1 MQSSFFYSPEKHDG
15 PSQGFLTFLGRWT
28 PKGRLGGA
36 LLYWPGVLVAALF
49 ALSLIAT
56 PAFAAISKETTER
69 PTAQKQVA
77 KKPATRSTHQ
87 VRSAGLSKKRGK
99 AEAKTEPVRKVTAKE
114 REARRVAVDKRAHP
128 SARPIVAKMRQG
140 AASRRIA
147 VTVRNKEARTGQ
159 LPATR
164 LAAEK
169 RRPDPLVL
177 KAALMTGAASSV
189 VRATDELQISPRS
202 TAANDD
208 PLSLRSGSALVVD
221 EGTDRVLLSKNADT
235 VRPIASLTK
244 LMTAAVILD
253 AHQPMDQVIEITDAD
268 IDTLKWSSSRLRPG
282 TKLTREE
289 LLKLALMS
297 SENRAAHALARN
309 YPGGLA
315 AFIPAMNAKAR
326 SLGMNTTRYV
336 EPTGLS
342 PQNES
347 TAHDLALLVKAAYHY
362 PLIREFSTHPESE
375 VEVGPRT
382 LQFRNT
388 DHLVFNRGWDILLQ
402 KTGYINE
409 AGHCLVLQTKFE
421 GRRVIVVLLDA
432 WGKYSHFGDAQRI
445 RTWLEAK
452 GFDALHDPV
461 ARTGALPARGPENA
475 AALVRTAFVEKPSSA
490 DLGE

>member
-1 MQSSFFYSPEKHDG
+1 MQ
-15 PSQGFLTFLGRWT
+15 LTHSRVTLSWSG
-28 PKGRLGGA
+28 
-36 LLYWPGVLVAALF
+36 LLLVVLF
-49 ALSLIAT
+49 AFSMSSQ
-56 PAFAAISKETTER
+56 PAMAASSAESTR
-69 PTAQKQVA
+69 SVGQSRLQ
-77 KKPATRSTHQ
+77 KKPAQSARQ
-87 VRSAGLSKKRGK
+87 VRQVKANKPQVQASK
-99 AEAKTEPVRKVTAKE
+99 ARKVVAKQARPARKVARQVE
-114 REARRVAVDKRAHP
+114 RRRVVKSAATVKRVAAVRHGKVPHV
-128 SARPIVAKMRQG
+128 ARGVETSRGAVAK
-140 AASRRIA
+140 
-147 VTVRNKEARTGQ
+147 
-159 LPATR
+159 
-164 LAAEK
+164 
-169 RRPDPLVL
+169 RPDPQILKTALVS
-177 KAALMTGAASSV
+177 GAASSV
-189 VRATDELQISPRS
+189 VRATDKLQVSATS
-202 TAANDD
+202 TASNDD
-208 PLSLRSGSALVVD
+208 PLALRSGSALVVD
-221 EGTDRVLLSKNADT
+221 EGTDRVLLSKNADIA
-235 VRPIASLTK
+235 RPIASLTK

-282 TKLTREE
+282 TRLTREE

-326 SLGMNTTRYV
+326 ALGMNATRYV

-362 PLIREFSTHPESE
+362 PLIRDFSTHPESE
-375 VEVGPRT
+375 VDVGQRT

-445 RTWLEAK
+445 RNWLEAK
-452 GFDALHDPV
+452 GFDALHDPAV
-461 ARTGALPARGPENA
+461 RTGAVADRSENQPN
-475 AALVRTAFVEKPSSA
+475 LVRTAFVQKATPA
-490 DLGE
+490 D

>member
-1 MQSSFFYSPEKHDG
+1 M
-15 PSQGFLTFLGRWT
+15 
-28 PKGRLGGA
+28 
-36 LLYWPGVLVAALF
+36 
-49 ALSLIAT
+49 T
-56 PAFAAISKETTER
+56 PASFVPWFRRSGLLILAAWMLAFCAMPSFAADSATDQASPSAAR
-69 PTAQKQVA
+69 PSTVPN
-77 KKPATRSTHQ
+77 KKPVHATKKLATHKPESRLVRTSAVHNERARTLRKPLHPAPTHQ
-87 VRSAGLSKKRGK
+87 
-99 AEAKTEPVRKVTAKE
+99 KVE
-114 REARRVAVDKRAHP
+114 RRVASKRVTV
-128 SARPIVAKMRQG
+128 RTVAKGSTRRDAVQRSAPELGRDTPQVLKTALVSG
-140 AASRRIA
+140 AASAA
-147 VTVRNKEARTGQ
+147 VRT
-159 LPATR
+159 AD
-164 LAAEK
+164 K
-169 RRPDPLVL
+169 
-177 KAALMTGAASSV
+177 
-189 VRATDELQISPRS
+189 LQVSHGS

-208 PLSLRSGSALVVD
+208 PLALRSGSALVVD
-221 EGTDRVLLSKNADT
+221 EGTDRVLLSKNADLA
-235 VRPIASLTK
+235 RPIASLTK

-315 AFIPAMNAKAR
+315 AFIPAMNAKAKA
-326 SLGMNTTRYV
+326 LGMNSTRYV

-347 TAHDLALLVKAAYHY
+347 TAHDLALLVKAVYHY

-375 VEVGPRT
+375 VDVGRRT

-452 GFDALHDPV
+452 GFDALHDRAPKV
-461 ARTGALPARGPENA
+461 GAAQPQQPMPGLVHT
-475 AALVRTAFVEKPSSA
+475 ALVDKAPSH
-490 DLGE
+490 LGE

>member
-1 MQSSFFYSPEKHDG
+1 MRPPFFHTLFRL
-15 PSQGFLTFLGRWT
+15 QG
-28 PKGRLGGA
+28 
-36 LLYWPGVLVAALF
+36 LLLVSVLL
-49 ALSLIAT
+49 LSLGSSPVFAAVNKEINRQAAKQQTEKKQSVKSLREARLQKLKKPIAT
-56 PAFAAISKETTER
+56 TR
-69 PTAQKQVA
+69 P
-77 KKPATRSTHQ
+77 THQ
-87 VRSAGLSKKRGK
+87 VVSRSGAKRKSVGI
-99 AEAKTEPVRKVTAKE
+99 VE
-114 REARRVAVDKRAHP
+114 RDRLAQRRV
-128 SARPIVAKMRQG
+128 VAK
-140 AASRRIA
+140 SRTNQR
-147 VTVRNKEARTGQ
+147 
-159 LPATR
+159 ATST
-164 LAAEK
+164 LAAQAK
-169 RRPDPLVL
+169 IFHAVGSRRPDPQILKTALVS
-177 KAALMTGAASSV
+177 GAASSV
-189 VRATDELQISPRS
+189 VRATDKLQVSAAS

-221 EGTDRVLLSKNADT
+221 EGTGRILLSKNADIA
-235 VRPIASLTK
+235 RPIASLTK

-253 AHQPMDQVIEITDAD
+253 AHQTMDQVIEITDAD
-268 IDTLKWSSSRLRPG
+268 IDTLKWSASRLRPG

-289 LLKLALMS
+289 MLKLALMS

-315 AFIPAMNAKAR
+315 AFISAMNAKAR
-326 SLGMNTTRYV
+326 ALGMNSTRYV

-362 PLIREFSTHPESE
+362 PLISDFSTHPESE
-375 VEVGPRT
+375 VDVGQRT

-445 RTWLEAK
+445 RTWLQAR
-452 GFDALHDPV
+452 GFNSLHDPAPTV
-461 ARTGALPARGPENA
+461 GDATTHSASEPSF
-475 AALVRTAFVEKPSSA
+475 VRTALMEKVPA
-490 DLGE
+490 AIGE

>member
-1 MQSSFFYSPEKHDG
+1 
-15 PSQGFLTFLGRWT
+15 
-28 PKGRLGGA
+28 
-36 LLYWPGVLVAALF
+36 
-49 ALSLIAT
+49 
-56 PAFAAISKETTER
+56 
-69 PTAQKQVA
+69 
-77 KKPATRSTHQ
+77 
-87 VRSAGLSKKRGK
+87 
-99 AEAKTEPVRKVTAKE
+99 
-114 REARRVAVDKRAHP
+114 
-128 SARPIVAKMRQG
+128 
-140 AASRRIA
+140 
-147 VTVRNKEARTGQ
+147 
-159 LPATR
+159 
-164 LAAEK
+164 
-169 RRPDPLVL
+169 
-177 KAALMTGAASSV
+177 ASSV
-189 VRATDELQISPRS
+189 VRATDKLQVSAAS

-221 EGTDRVLLSKNADT
+221 EGTGRILLSKNADT
-235 VRPIASLTK
+235 ARPIASLTK

-268 IDTLKWSSSRLRPG
+268 IDTLKWSASRLRPG

-315 AFIPAMNAKAR
+315 AFIPAMNAKAHA
-326 SLGMNTTRYV
+326 LGMNFTRYV

-375 VEVGPRT
+375 VDVGSRT

-445 RTWLEAK
+445 RTWLEAR
-452 GFDALHDPV
+452 GFNALHDP
-461 ARTGALPARGPENA
+461 APTIGEAAALPAAQPG
-475 AALVRTAFVEKPSSA
+475 LVRTALVEKAPA
-490 DLGE
+490 AIGE

>member
-1 MQSSFFYSPEKHDG
+1 MQLPHS
-15 PSQGFLTFLGRWT
+15 RVV
-28 PKGRLGGA
+28 
-36 LLYWPGVLVAALF
+36 LYWPGLLLAVLF
-49 ALSLIAT
+49 AFSMTSLPALAAT
-56 PAFAAISKETTER
+56 SAESTRSVDQNRSQKKPDQSARQVRQVKGVQSKTR
-69 PTAQKQVA
+69 ASTARKVVAKQVR
-77 KKPATRSTHQ
+77 PA
-87 VRSAGLSKKRGK
+87 
-99 AEAKTEPVRKVTAKE
+99 RKVARQVERRSIAKRAATAK
-114 REARRVAVDKRAHP
+114 RVVAVRRDRTPRVVKSVETP
-128 SARPIVAKMRQG
+128 SPTVAK
-140 AASRRIA
+140 
-147 VTVRNKEARTGQ
+147 
-159 LPATR
+159 
-164 LAAEK
+164 
-169 RRPDPLVL
+169 RPDPQILKTALVS
-177 KAALMTGAASSV
+177 GAASSV
-189 VRATDELQISPRS
+189 VRATDKLQVSATS
-202 TAANDD
+202 TATNDD
-208 PLSLRSGSALVVD
+208 PLALRSGSALVVD
-221 EGTDRVLLSKNADT
+221 EGTGRVLLSKNADT
-235 VRPIASLTK
+235 ARPIASLTK

-309 YPGGLA
+309 YPGGLE

-326 SLGMNTTRYV
+326 SLGMSATRYV

-362 PLIREFSTHPESE
+362 PLIRDFSTHPESE
-375 VEVGPRT
+375 VDVGQRT

-445 RTWLEAK
+445 RNWLEAK
-452 GFDALHDPV
+452 GFDALHDP
-461 ARTGALPARGPENA
+461 AIRTGAVADRGENQPN
-475 AALVRTAFVEKPSSA
+475 LVRTAFVEKAAPA
-490 DLGE
+490 GLGE

>member
-1 MQSSFFYSPEKHDG
+1 MQLPHSRVVLSWSGLLLAVLFAFSMTSLPAIAGTSTESAHSVDQTRLQRKPG
-15 PSQGFLTFLGRWT
+15 QSVRQVKGNKSKVQAS
-28 PKGRLGGA
+28 KGRK
-36 LLYWPGVLVAALF
+36 VVA
-49 ALSLIAT
+49 
-56 PAFAAISKETTER
+56 
-69 PTAQKQVA
+69 KQVR
-77 KKPATRSTHQ
+77 PA
-87 VRSAGLSKKRGK
+87 
-99 AEAKTEPVRKVTAKE
+99 RKVTRQTERRGAVKRAAVAK
-114 REARRVAVDKRAHP
+114 RVVAVGRGRVPRVVRSVETSRTA
-128 SARPIVAKMRQG
+128 AAK
-140 AASRRIA
+140 
-147 VTVRNKEARTGQ
+147 
-159 LPATR
+159 
-164 LAAEK
+164 
-169 RRPDPLVL
+169 RPDPQILKTALVS
-177 KAALMTGAASSV
+177 GAASSV
-189 VRATDELQISPRS
+189 VRATDKLQVSATS
-202 TAANDD
+202 TATNDD
-208 PLSLRSGSALVVD
+208 PLALRSGSALVVD
-221 EGTDRVLLSKNADT
+221 EGTGRVLLSKNADT
-235 VRPIASLTK
+235 ARPIASLTK

-326 SLGMNTTRYV
+326 SLGMSATRYV

-362 PLIREFSTHPESE
+362 PLIRDFSTHPESE
-375 VEVGPRT
+375 VDVGQRT

-445 RTWLEAK
+445 RNWLEAK
-452 GFDALHDPV
+452 GFDALHDPAV
-461 ARTGALPARGPENA
+461 RTGAVADRGEDQPN
-475 AALVRTAFVEKPSSA
+475 LVRTAFVEKAAPA
-490 DLGE
+490 GLGE

>member
-1 MQSSFFYSPEKHDG
+1 MRMPLFRLPFRLQGLVLAAFLLG
-15 PSQGFLTFLGRWT
+15 P
-28 PKGRLGGA
+28 
-36 LLYWPGVLVAALF
+36 LLSA
-49 ALSLIAT
+49 S
-56 PAFAAISKETTER
+56 AFAAVSQDVERQGGSQQTAKKLSATQKSKPR
-69 PTAQKQVA
+69 PHTLRKPVA
-77 KKPATRSTHQ
+77 KTRVTKKIASKPSTKSKSVRVVKRQRVAQRS
-87 VRSAGLSKKRGK
+87 VA
-99 AEAKTEPVRKVTAKE
+99 AKSRVKVTLSTQT
-114 REARRVAVDKRAHP
+114 RTSVRDR
-128 SARPIVAKMRQG
+128 SARPDPQVL
-140 AASRRIA
+140 
-147 VTVRNKEARTGQ
+147 RT
-159 LPATR
+159 A
-164 LAAEK
+164 
-169 RRPDPLVL
+169 LVS
-177 KAALMTGAASSV
+177 GAASSV
-189 VRATDELQISPRS
+189 VRATDRLQVSAAS

-221 EGTDRVLLSKNADT
+221 EGTGRILLSKNADT
-235 VRPIASLTK
+235 TRPIASLTK

-326 SLGMNTTRYV
+326 ALGMDSTRYV

-362 PLIREFSTHPESE
+362 PLIRDFSTHPESE
-375 VEVGPRT
+375 VDVGPRT
-382 LQFRNT
+382 LQYRNT

-461 ARTGALPARGPENA
+461 ATVGEATTRPVTQPGFLQT
-475 AALVRTAFVEKPSSA
+475 ALVEKSPA
-490 DLGE
+490 KFGE

>member
-1 MQSSFFYSPEKHDG
+1 MRSPFFHSLFRL
-15 PSQGFLTFLGRWT
+15 QGLLLVSVILVSLCGT
-28 PKGRLGGA
+28 P
-36 LLYWPGVLVAALF
+36 V
-49 ALSLIAT
+49 
-56 PAFAAISKETTER
+56 FAAVNQEIKREVAQQQTVKKQTTKQLKEAR
-69 PTAQKQVA
+69 QRQS
-77 KKPATRSTHQ
+77 KKPIA
-87 VRSAGLSKKRGK
+87 
-99 AEAKTEPVRKVTAKE
+99 
-114 REARRVAVDKRAHP
+114 
-128 SARPIVAKMRQG
+128 SARPTKKLASKSVAKQKMVRAVARQRVTQRRVV
-140 AASRRIA
+140 AKSRVNLR
-147 VTVRNKEARTGQ
+147 VEAT
-159 LPATR
+159 LVAKTKKSN
-164 LAAEK
+164 LAGSH
-169 RRPDPLVL
+169 RPDPQALKTALVS
-177 KAALMTGAASSV
+177 GAASSV
-189 VRATDELQISPRS
+189 VRATDKLQVSAAS

-221 EGTDRVLLSKNADT
+221 EGTGRILLSKNADT
-235 VRPIASLTK
+235 ARPIASLTK

-268 IDTLKWSSSRLRPG
+268 IDTLKWSASRLRPG

-289 LLKLALMS
+289 LLRLALMS

-326 SLGMNTTRYV
+326 ALGMNATRYV

-362 PLIREFSTHPESE
+362 PLIRDFSTHPESE
-375 VEVGPRT
+375 VDIGPRT

-445 RTWLEAK
+445 RTWLEAR
-452 GFDALHDPV
+452 GFDALHDPASSV
-461 ARTGALPARGPENA
+461 SEASVHPSVESGF
-475 AALVRTAFVEKPSSA
+475 VRTALVEKAPA
-490 DLGE
+490 AVGE

>member
-1 MQSSFFYSPEKHDG
+1 MQLPHSRVVSFRSG
-15 PSQGFLTFLGRWT
+15 
-28 PKGRLGGA
+28 
-36 LLYWPGVLVAALF
+36 LLLAALF
-49 ALSLIAT
+49 AFLMSALPTMAAT
-56 PAFAAISKETTER
+56 NTEAARSVKSID
-69 PTAQKQVA
+69 A
-77 KKPATRSTHQ
+77 KKQ
-87 VRSAGLSKKRGK
+87 SAQQSRQSQR
-99 AEAKTEPVRKVTAKE
+99 ARINSEASVERKT
-114 REARRVAVDKRAHP
+114 VDKQ
-128 SARPIVAKMRQG
+128 ARPQRRAMQQAKRRGVATK
-140 AASRRIA
+140 
-147 VTVRNKEARTGQ
+147 V
-159 LPATR
+159 
-164 LAAEK
+164 AAEK
-169 RRPDPLVL
+169 RTSTVRRDKTPRVVRRVEATRTAARRPDPQMLKTALVS
-177 KAALMTGAASSV
+177 GAASSV
-189 VRATDELQISPRS
+189 VRATDKLQVSAAS
-202 TAANDD
+202 TASNDD
-208 PLSLRSGSALVVD
+208 PLALRSGSALVVD

-235 VRPIASLTK
+235 ARPIASLTK

-326 SLGMNTTRYV
+326 ALGMNSTRYV

-342 PQNES
+342 PENES

-375 VEVGPRT
+375 VDVGQRT

-445 RTWLEAK
+445 RNWLEAK
-452 GFDALHDPV
+452 GFDGLRDPLASAGV
-461 ARTGALPARGPENA
+461 DRGVGHPT
-475 AALVRTAFVEKPSSA
+475 LVRTAYIEKVSPA
-490 DLGE
+490 RMGE

>member
-1 MQSSFFYSPEKHDG
+1 MRPPHFPSP
-15 PSQGFLTFLGRWT
+15 FR
-28 PKGRLGGA
+28 
-36 LLYWPGVLVAALF
+36 WPGLLLVATF
-49 ALSLIAT
+49 VVSLASV
-56 PAFAAISKETTER
+56 PAFAAVHKEEKHEISKPQVLKKQAARLTESAPQR
-69 PTAQKQVA
+69 KPTKSAAKARVGKREVA
-77 KKPATRSTHQ
+77 RSSAMRKS
-87 VRSAGLSKKRGK
+87 VRAAVRKRVTEKHTDSKRVVVKLRRTAPLS
-99 AEAKTEPVRKVTAKE
+99 AKTRMSGV
-114 REARRVAVDKRAHP
+114 
-128 SARPIVAKMRQG
+128 
-140 AASRRIA
+140 AASRR
-147 VTVRNKEARTGQ
+147 
-159 LPATR
+159 
-164 LAAEK
+164 
-169 RRPDPLVL
+169 PDPKILQTALV
-177 KAALMTGAASSV
+177 AGAASSV
-189 VRATDELQISPRS
+189 VQATDKLQVSAVS
-202 TAANDD
+202 TAVNDD
-208 PLSLRSGSALVVD
+208 PIWLRSGSALVVD
-221 EGTDRVLLSKNADT
+221 ESTGRVLLSKDADT
-235 VRPIASLTK
+235 ARPIASLTK

-253 AHQPMDQVIEITDAD
+253 AHQPMDQAIEITDAD

-315 AFIPAMNAKAR
+315 AFISAMNAKAR
-326 SLGMNTTRYV
+326 ALGMNATQYV

-362 PLIREFSTHPESE
+362 PLIRDFSTHPKST
-375 VEVGPRT
+375 VDVGPRT

-445 RTWLEAK
+445 RSWLEAK
-452 GFDALHDPV
+452 GFDALHDPAV
-461 ARTGALPARGPENA
+461 VPASEMAVGHAPGPG
-475 AALVRTAFVEKPSSA
+475 LVRTAFVEKAPAS
-490 DLGE
+490 LGE